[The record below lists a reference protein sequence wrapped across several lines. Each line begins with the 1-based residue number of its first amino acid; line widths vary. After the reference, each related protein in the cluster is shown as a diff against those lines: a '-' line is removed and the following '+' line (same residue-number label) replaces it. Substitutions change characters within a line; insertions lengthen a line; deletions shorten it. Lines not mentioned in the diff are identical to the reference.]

1 MTGNTNH
8 NTVGVGIAVRGGIGG
23 LLMGLANLVPGLS
36 GGTML
41 LAVGVYPQFIRGV
54 AEISTFRFRL
64 KTLVLL
70 ACIIGTMVLA
80 IVTFAG
86 VVKHL
91 VIDHR
96 WIMYSLFIGLT
107 LGGVPVVWRMLRPV
121 KLTAVLASIVGILA
135 MVVLVLTQSGGV
147 ATESTGDTQ
156 RLAMLVLAGVAGGAA
171 MILPGVS
178 GAYLFLILGQYVLI
192 LTAIQSAREAVTD
205 RNWAQF
211 GDAMWVLVP
220 LGIGVVIG
228 VVGVSN
234 LIKFL
239 LDRCPQA
246 TLGFLLGLLLG
257 AVVGLW
263 PFQPPTPP
271 HIGDTLQG
279 RLVTEQNVSSFAPQ
293 DWSAEVFSP
302 DYQQVLGA
310 LGLIVAGLAI
320 STAVAHIGRNAHQ
333 NGPD

>member
-1 MTGNTNH
+1 MTGNAKH
-8 NTVGVGIAVRGGIGG
+8 NTVSVGIAVRGGIGG

-54 AEISTFRFRL
+54 AEISTLRFRV
-64 KTLVLL
+64 KTFVLL
-70 ACIIGTMVLA
+70 ACIIGTMLLA
-80 IVTFAG
+80 IVAFAG
-86 VVKHL
+86 VVKNL
-91 VIDHR
+91 IIDHR

-107 LGGVPVVWRMLRPV
+107 LGGAPVVWRMLRPV

-135 MVVLVLTQSGGV
+135 MVVLVLTQSSGV
-147 ATESTGDTQ
+147 GNESTADTQ
-156 RLAMLVLAGVAGGAA
+156 RLAMLVLAGTAAGGA

-192 LTAIQSAREAVTD
+192 LTAIRSGQQAVID
-205 RNWAQF
+205 RNWAQL
-211 GDAMWVLVP
+211 GDAMWVIVP
-220 LGIGVVIG
+220 VGVGVVIG

-239 LDRCPQA
+239 LDRFPKA

-263 PFQPPTPP
+263 PFQQPTPP
-271 HIGDTLQG
+271 HIGETLQG
-279 RLVTEQNVSSFAPQ
+279 RVVTEQNMSSFDPQ
-293 DWSAEVFSP
+293 DWSAEFFSP
-302 DYQQVLGA
+302 DYQQVLGS
-310 LGLIVAGLAI
+310 LGLIVAGLVI

>member
-1 MTGNTNH
+1 MTGNAKH
-8 NTVGVGIAVRGGIGG
+8 NTDSVGIAVRGGIGG

-54 AEISTFRFRL
+54 AEISTLRFRV
-64 KTLVLL
+64 KTFVLL
-70 ACIIGTMVLA
+70 ACIIGTMLLA
-80 IVTFAG
+80 IVAFAG
-86 VVKHL
+86 VVKNL
-91 VIDHR
+91 IIDHR

-107 LGGVPVVWRMLRPV
+107 LGGAPVVWRMLRPV

-135 MVVLVLTQSGGV
+135 MVVLVLTQSSGV
-147 ATESTGDTQ
+147 GNESTADTQ
-156 RLAMLVLAGVAGGAA
+156 RLAMLVLAGMAAGGA

-178 GAYLFLILGQYVLI
+178 GAYLLIILGQYALI
-192 LTAIQSAREAVTD
+192 LTAIQSAQQAVTN
-205 RNWAQF
+205 RNWPQL
-211 GDAMWVLVP
+211 GDAMWVIVP
-220 LGIGVVIG
+220 VGVGVVIG

-239 LDRCPQA
+239 LDRFPKA

-263 PFQPPTPP
+263 PFQRPAPP
-271 HIGDTLQG
+271 HIGDMLQG
-279 RLVTEQNVSSFAPQ
+279 RLVTEQNEF
-293 DWSAEVFSP
+293 FSP
-302 DYQQVLGA
+302 NYQQVLGS
-310 LGLIVAGLAI
+310 LGLIVAGLVV

-333 NGPD
+333 NGPG